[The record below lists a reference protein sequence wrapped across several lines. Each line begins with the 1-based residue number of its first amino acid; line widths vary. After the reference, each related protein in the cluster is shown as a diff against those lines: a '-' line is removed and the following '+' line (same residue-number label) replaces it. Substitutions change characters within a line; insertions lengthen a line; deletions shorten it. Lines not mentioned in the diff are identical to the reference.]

1 MADEPKT
8 VDHQIYLEL
17 RQLNITLARIA
28 DYLKEVVSKVGKV

>member
-17 RQLNITLARIA
+17 RAINANLSRLV
-28 DYLKEVVSKVGKV
+28 DCLKELVARMGKV